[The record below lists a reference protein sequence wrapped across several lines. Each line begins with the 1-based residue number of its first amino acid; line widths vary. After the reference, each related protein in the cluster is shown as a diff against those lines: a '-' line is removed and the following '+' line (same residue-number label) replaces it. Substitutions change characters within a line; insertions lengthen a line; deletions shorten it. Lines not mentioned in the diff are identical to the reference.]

1 MDLDWDSFISLGKID
16 YQQCKIMGFKDI
28 KLKKSYYSD
37 YDDILH
43 DFYIPVLTEA
53 VEYNRLAGFFSS
65 SSLAICARGILGLI
79 KNGGKMRLITSPRI
93 NEKDYQVIL
102 QSKINPTEFIEKK
115 MIEDI
120 ESISDDFIRDHIFAL
135 GWMLANNK
143 LDIKI
148 AIVKEKDVAIIKSE
162 DIEKSGIFHIKVG
175 ILTDKDDN
183 IVTFS
188 GSVNESAYGWTEN
201 VEEIKV
207 CRSWDDSQKEWLEHD
222 ISKFENF
229 WNNKS
234 PRVETIDL
242 PEAVKRKLI
251 EISPSDLSKIDLK
264 KWELKKKPAI
274 TLFSY
279 QKEAISNWI
288 ANDMKGIFEM
298 ATGTGKTFTALGCLN
313 HVLKTKSH
321 LFCVIA
327 CPYKHLIRQ
336 WDNEVNKFGLEY
348 EDLIIA
354 DSSNRAWKKELTD
367 SLIDQ
372 KLGRNNRIIVITT
385 HRTFSSKTFMEIIN
399 TELDDSIPGFLIV
412 DEVHGIGSPQQRQ
425 GLSNRFNL
433 RLGLSAT
440 PRRFFDDIG
449 TITLF
454 NYFGDTVYQFTL
466 EDALTKINPAT
477 KDFFLTQYRYYP
489 IFVKLKGHDL
499 EEYIEQ
505 SKKIALA
512 YSSSRDQEEKELILT
527 QLLNARANIIKN
539 SEEKYSKLI
548 QILKSF
554 SLSQKWIIIYCTPQQ
569 IERVMRILLQF
580 PFIIH
585 RFTMDEDTIP
595 NKKYG
600 NISEREYILK
610 NFAEGE
616 YQILVAMKI
625 LDEGVDVPPARIA
638 ILMASSGNPREYI
651 QRIGRVI
658 RKYPGKDEASIYD
671 IIVVPSK
678 RDLPKELKEL
688 EQAIFDKEL
697 KRCEY
702 IAKLAINN
710 SHALKELYAQK

>member
-1 MDLDWDSFISLGKID
+1 MDPVWDSFISPGKID
-16 YQQCKIMGFKDI
+16 YQQCKIMGLKDI
-28 KLKKSYYSD
+28 QLKKSYYSD
-37 YDDILH
+37 YDDILQ

-79 KNGGKMRLITSPRI
+79 KNGGRMRLITSPRI
-93 NEKDYQVIL
+93 NERDYQIIL

-120 ESISDDFIRDHIFAL
+120 ESISDDFVRDHIFAL

-143 LDIKI
+143 IEIKI
-148 AIVKEKDVAIIKSE
+148 AIVKGKDVPIIKSE
-162 DIEKSGIFHIKVG
+162 DIEKSGIFHVKVG

-201 VEEIKV
+201 IEEIKV
-207 CRSWDDSQKEWLEHD
+207 CRSWDESQKEWLEHD
-222 ISKFENF
+222 ILKFENF

-264 KWELKKKPAI
+264 KWGKKGKSSI
-274 TLFSY
+274 NLFGY

-288 ANDMKGIFEM
+288 NNDMKGIFEM

-313 HVLKTKSH
+313 HVLKTKTH

-336 WDNEVNKFGLEY
+336 WKNEINKFGLVS

-354 DSSNRAWKKELTD
+354 DSSNRDWKKELAD

-372 KLGRNNRIIVITT
+372 KLGRKNRIIVITT
-385 HRTFSSKTFMEIIN
+385 HKTSSSSTFIEIVAKGLEIR
-399 TELDDSIPGFLIV
+399 IPAFLIV
-412 DEVHGIGSPQQRQ
+412 DEVHGIGSTHQKQA
-425 GLSNRFNL
+425 LINRYNI

-440 PRRFFDDIG
+440 PRRFFDDDG
-449 TITLF
+449 TAKIF
-454 NYFGDTVYQFTL
+454 NYFGDTIYQFTL
-466 EDALTKINPAT
+466 EDALSKINPIT
-477 KDFFLTQYRYYP
+477 DDFFLTQYRYFP
-489 IFVKLKGHDL
+489 IFISLSGDAL
-499 EEYIEQ
+499 EEYIKQ
-505 SKKIALA
+505 SKKIALS
-512 YSSSRDQEEKELILT
+512 YLNSGDQDEKELILT
-527 QLLNARANIIKN
+527 QLLNKRANIIKN
-539 SEEKYSKLI
+539 AEEKYPKFI
-548 QILKSF
+548 EILNSF
-554 SLSQKWIIIYCTPQQ
+554 SSSQKWIIVYCTPQQ
-569 IERVMRILLQF
+569 IDKIMELLLKFNFRV
-580 PFIIH
+580 H
-585 RFTMDEDTIP
+585 RFTMDEETVP
-595 NKKYG
+595 EEKFG
-600 NISEREYILK
+600 NITEREFILK
-610 NFAEGE
+610 KFAKGE

-638 ILMASSGNPREYI
+638 VLMASSGNPREYI

-671 IIVVPSK
+671 LIVVPSK
-678 RDLPKELKEL
+678 RDLPKEMLEL
-688 EQAIFDKEL
+688 EKIIFEKQLE
-697 KRCEY
+697 RCEY

-710 SHALKELYAQK
+710 SEALRELFAQK